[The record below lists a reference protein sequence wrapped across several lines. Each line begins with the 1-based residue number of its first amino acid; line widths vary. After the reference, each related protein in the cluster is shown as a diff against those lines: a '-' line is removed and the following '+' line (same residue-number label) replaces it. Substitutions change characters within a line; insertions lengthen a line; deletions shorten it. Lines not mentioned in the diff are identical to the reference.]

1 MDQRVFKKI
10 SGLFALLITVGML
23 VFCVFS
29 IVLLAESGAHGVPF
43 DQVVH
48 TMDAQAFSHEEDVFM
63 SAVAKM
69 VRSFTDLIPVLVFVV
84 FAFRYILELCPNFAF
99 VHYVRQKFYDIA
111 HRVQKIANDWLS
123 LFELSPTFI

>member
-10 SGLFALLITVGML
+10 SGVFALLITVGML

-29 IVLLAESGAHGVPF
+29 IVLLAESGAHSMSF
-43 DQVVH
+43 DQAVYIMH
-48 TMDAQAFSHEEDVFM
+48 AQAFSHEEDVFM

-69 VRSFTDLIPVLVFVV
+69 VRSFIDLTPVLVFVV
-84 FAFRYILELCPNFAF
+84 FAFLCALKPCSNVAF
-99 VHYVRQKFYDIA
+99 VHYLRQKFYDVV
-111 HRVQKIANDWLS
+111 HRVQKIANNWLS